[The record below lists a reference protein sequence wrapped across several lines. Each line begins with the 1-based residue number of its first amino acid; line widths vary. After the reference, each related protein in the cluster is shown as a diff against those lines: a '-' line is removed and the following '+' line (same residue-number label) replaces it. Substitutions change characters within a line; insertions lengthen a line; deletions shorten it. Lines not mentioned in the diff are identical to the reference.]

1 MDKTAEK
8 DKRILVSHFNGIWLY
23 LEREVLSEERVYYNV
38 LAKYNYSDAVYSFDS
53 ERVSGKF
60 PKKQEALVKA
70 WIYMREEEIRAALH
84 VWNEDKEILKI
95 EGLK

>member
-1 MDKTAEK
+1 MNE
-8 DKRILVSHFNGIWLY
+8 RILVSHFLGIWLY
-23 LEREVLSEERVYYNV
+23 IEKAVLNEEKIYYNI
-38 LAKYNYSDAVYSFDS
+38 LAKYNYSDALYSFDS

-84 VWNEDKEILKI
+84 VWQEDNEILKI
-95 EGLK
+95 DGLR